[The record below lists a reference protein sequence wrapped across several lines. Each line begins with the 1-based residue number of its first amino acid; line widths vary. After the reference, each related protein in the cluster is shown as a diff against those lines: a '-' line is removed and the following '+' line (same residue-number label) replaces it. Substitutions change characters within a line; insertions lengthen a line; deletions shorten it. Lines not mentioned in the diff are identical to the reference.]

1 MEGVAP
7 LVIVYLLGAIT
18 PVMFLRYFLG
28 QLGQTTDGEGCLLD
42 LFLLGV
48 IVFIAFFLF
57 VWVKIYFRAVL

>member
-1 MEGVAP
+1 MERMAP

-28 QLGQTTDGEGCLLD
+28 QLGQTGQGEGCLLD
-42 LFLLGV
+42 LFLVGV

-57 VWVKIYFRAVL
+57 VWVRIYFAL